1 MSIQYLVEGV
11 KKPNLQYRLVSKWL
25 KLIIEKFSLKVGD
38 ITYIFCSDDYLLE
51 INTKYLNHNYYTDI
65 ITFDYCS
72 ANIVSGDLF
81 ISVDRILENSVI
93 FGNEISNEFLRV
105 IVHGVL
111 HLLGYKDSDESE
123 KIIMR
128 NAENEFIIVFEKL
141 RNEFIK

>member
-65 ITFDYCS
+65 ITFDYCC

>member
-11 KKPNLQYRLVSKWL
+11 KRPNLQYRLVSKWL
-25 KLIIEKFSLKVGD
+25 KLVIEKFSLKVGD

-93 FGNEISNEFLRV
+93 FRNEISNEFLRV